1 MTYFV
6 RIPLCSIDGPGRP
19 GLCIGDEERN
29 RSHARR
35 SNVLERHLAIGV
47 RLADDGLVEAEFQ
60 IVAAVGLP
68 SKKE

>member
-1 MTYFV
+1 M
-6 RIPLCSIDGPGRP
+6 
-19 GLCIGDEERN
+19 
-29 RSHARR
+29 
-35 SNVLERHLAIGV
+35 LERHLAIGV